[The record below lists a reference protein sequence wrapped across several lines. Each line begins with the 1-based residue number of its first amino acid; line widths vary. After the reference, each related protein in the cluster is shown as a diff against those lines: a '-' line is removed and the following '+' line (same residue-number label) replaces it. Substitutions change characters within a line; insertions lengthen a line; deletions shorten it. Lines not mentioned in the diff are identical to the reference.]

1 MPRLGPVQTE
11 GCVISRKW
19 KVRRQTTEIR
29 NAEAGHNSG
38 TLAPDNVADPL
49 AFLAFPER
57 SQGLPQTFCLF
68 SKYDAVFPC
77 PFRYIESFIGP
88 AE

>member
-29 NAEAGHNSG
+29 NAAARYYSDA
-38 TLAPDNVADPL
+38 LAAYGFADPL
-49 AFLAFPER
+49 AFFALSKR
-57 SQGLPQTFCLF
+57 SQGLPQTLCLF

-77 PFRYIESFIGP
+77 PFCYV
-88 AE
+88 